1 VKLAYW
7 IIAGLLAA
15 IYGFGGMKKLGQS
28 RDQLR
33 PMMGW
38 VDTMPMPRVRLIGL
52 LEVLGAVGL
61 ILPPLTGIAP
71 AVAIVAAIGLV
82 LIQIG
87 AFRLH
92 LSRHELSDLPLNVLL
107 LAMAEAVKA
116 NETSVDQTFC
126 MSASSGS
133 LIHATVGSAGGVG
146 RLANRDGL
154 EE

>member
-1 VKLAYW
+1 MPNGVSVIDAYW
-7 IIAGLLAA
+7 IIAVLLAA
-15 IYGFGGMKKLGQS
+15 IYGFGGIKKLVQS

-61 ILPPLTGIAP
+61 ILPPLAGIVP
-71 AVAIVAAIGLV
+71 AIAIGAAIGLA

-92 LSRHELSDLPLNVLL
+92 LSRYELSDLPLNILL
-107 LAMAEAVKA
+107 LVLAVA
-116 NETSVDQTFC
+116 AAWLGASVWT
-126 MSASSGS
+126 
-133 LIHATVGSAGGVG
+133 
-146 RLANRDGL
+146 
-154 EE
+154 

>member
-1 VKLAYW
+1 MPIGVSVKLAYW

-107 LAMAEAVKA
+107 LAMAVAA
-116 NETSVDQTFC
+116 AWLGA
-126 MSASSGS
+126 SAW
-133 LIHATVGSAGGVG
+133 T
-146 RLANRDGL
+146 
-154 EE
+154 

>member
-1 VKLAYW
+1 VKIAYW
-7 IIAGLLAA
+7 IIAVLLGV
-15 IYGFGGMKKLGQS
+15 IYAFGGVKKLVQS

-61 ILPPLTGIAP
+61 ILPPITGIAP
-71 AVAIVAAIGLV
+71 ALAIGAAIGLV

-92 LSRHELSDLPLNVLL
+92 LSRHELSDLPLNVIL
-107 LAMAEAVKA
+107 LAMAATAVWLG
-116 NETSVDQTFC
+116 
-126 MSASSGS
+126 AS
-133 LIHATVGSAGGVG
+133 LWT
-146 RLANRDGL
+146 
-154 EE
+154 

>member
-1 VKLAYW
+1 MKIAYW
-7 IIAGLLAA
+7 IIAVLLGV
-15 IYGFGGMKKLGQS
+15 IYAFGGVKKLVQS

-61 ILPPLTGIAP
+61 ILPPITGIAP
-71 AVAIVAAIGLV
+71 ALAIGAAIGLV

-92 LSRHELSDLPLNVLL
+92 LSRHELSDLPLNVIL
-107 LAMAEAVKA
+107 LAMAATAVWLG
-116 NETSVDQTFC
+116 
-126 MSASSGS
+126 AS
-133 LIHATVGSAGGVG
+133 LWT
-146 RLANRDGL
+146 
-154 EE
+154 